1 MEERKT
7 MTMDDIMKKLEEGVE
22 EYFTSEKYTEYLSV
36 MSKFTQYSFNNTILI
51 ASQRPD
57 ATLVAGY
64 HAWMTK
70 FSRQVR
76 AGERGIRIV
85 APVSEKK
92 REEII
97 QRDPKTHE
105 IILDDNGVPLKKVVE
120 RKVPK
125 FRIITVFD
133 VSQTEGKELPTVG
146 VQRLTAAVPRFD
158 DMMEAV
164 KKISPVPIGFEDIKG
179 EVNGYYHHEEKRIAI
194 KTGLSD
200 SQTLK
205 TAIHE
210 VTHARLHDRDR
221 MNAHQITKNNHE
233 REVEA
238 ESVAFV
244 VCKRFGLDTDEYSF
258 PYISSWSSGKSLSEL
273 RNSMDQIRKTA
284 GLMIEGMEELLYQQ
298 RIAREGNRYE
308 IWQVHSDEESA
319 GRVIPENYEVIDT
332 GKTDPAMETTALALQ
347 LQAQDRFH
355 VGQVLVLYAATTEAY
370 LLGNTELYP
379 ADEFA
384 IRLDR
389 NPDRLIPVLAEN
401 IDDLLYDYDEYNYL
415 DLASSREE
423 GREILCNEMAK
434 GNFRNVREQLELIGM
449 ESKDSG
455 YIQRAETLLE
465 KVSSLESVMG
475 IEPPA
480 DKETITYYVAENMR
494 FPVMGEYHETAN
506 IHEAKSLY
514 DALPEHHFLSGE
526 KGIGIMLEDAGGL
539 RTDVPLLVGGVLQRE
554 MGENSLFAESTSLKV
569 ALRSLEE
576 INRKPEEFCHN
587 ISETI
592 GDIER

>member
-1 MEERKT
+1 MEERKP

-22 EYFTSEKYTEYLSV
+22 EYFTSEKYTEFLSV
-36 MSKFTQYSFNNTILI
+36 MSKFTQYSFNNTLLI

-70 FSRQVR
+70 FSRRVK

-92 REEII
+92 KEEIV

-105 IILDDNGVPLKKVVE
+105 VILDENGDPVKKTVE
-120 RKVPK
+120 RNVPK

-146 VQRLTAAVPRFD
+146 VQKLTAEVPRFE

-164 KKISPVPIGFEDIKG
+164 KKLSPVPIGFEDIQG
-179 EVNGYYHHEEKRIAI
+179 EANGYYHQEEKRIAI
-194 KTGLSD
+194 KSGLSE

-221 MNAHQITKNNHE
+221 MKAHQVTKNDHE

-244 VCKRFGLDTDEYSF
+244 VCKRFGLDTGDYSF
-258 PYISSWSSGKSLSEL
+258 PYISSWSSEKSLSEL
-273 RNSMDQIRKTA
+273 RRSMDQIRKTA
-284 GLMIEGMEELLYQQ
+284 GLMIEGMEDSLTQQ
-298 RIAREGNRYE
+298 RIAREGNLYE
-308 IWQVHSDEESA
+308 IWQCRSEEEAS
-319 GRVIPENYEVIDT
+319 GMVIPENYDVVYS
-332 GKTDPAMETTALALQ
+332 GKSAPEIRPPDLAAQ
-347 LQAQDRFH
+347 LQTRKQLH
-355 VGQVLVLYAATTEAY
+355 VGQVLVLYATTTEAY
-370 LLGNTELYP
+370 LLGNSELYP

-384 IRLDR
+384 TRLDHDPNR
-389 NPDRLIPVLAEN
+389 IIPVLAEN
-401 IDDLLYDYDEYNYL
+401 IDDLLYDYDEYSYL
-415 DLASSREE
+415 DLVRTREE
-423 GREILCNEMAK
+423 GREILCHEMEN
-434 GNFRNVREQLELIGM
+434 GNFRNVREQLQLIG
-449 ESKDSG
+449 EEAKDPKV
-455 YIQRAETLLE
+455 IQRADMLLE
-465 KVSSLESVMG
+465 RVSSLETVMG
-475 IEPPA
+475 IEPPST
-480 DKETITYYVAENMR
+480 KETITYFVAENMK

-506 IHEAKSLY
+506 IHEAKALY
-514 DALPEHHFLSGE
+514 DALPEQHFTTGE
-526 KGIGIMLEDAGGL
+526 KGIGAMLENTGGL

-554 MGENSLFAESTSLKV
+554 MSENSLFAGNTFLGA
-569 ALRSLEE
+569 ALSSLESM
-576 INRKPEEFCHN
+576 IQVPGRSSHD
-587 ISETI
+587 ITETI
-592 GDIER
+592 GDMER